1 MLGLK
6 SKFRVGLDI
15 GTHAIKIAAVEKIGP
30 RYRLA
35 KWKCYDLY
43 PEGTKYD
50 PEGPKKSV
58 AVPALM
64 KIMQELELQP
74 KKIKRLASSI
84 GGSNVAAKEIASIMQ
99 TEAEMHSSI
108 RLEARKHIPLDG
120 TDTVVDYQILGDD
133 PNDSDKVRV
142 LVIATTKKQ
151 FESHQ
156 DFMREIDLKP
166 GIMDVEP
173 LATLNSYIVNSQLPE
188 NGVVVFLNMGARKTN
203 LTVFGRRDMF
213 FTRDLNLAGYDFTK
227 ELMNIYDLEYHAAE
241 IVKKE
246 QGMEP
251 SLEKKK
257 SSDGDSLSLAEK
269 TSFEKLGDEI
279 NRSLRYYVK
288 ETGQSVF
295 DHFVLIGGGATLP
308 GLDTY
313 LSNKF
318 NLPIELY
325 NPFNQLDSRVP
336 IHETNPSQFATA
348 VGLAIRGDL

>member
-1 MLGLK
+1 
-6 SKFRVGLDI
+6 
-15 GTHAIKIAAVEKIGP
+15 
-30 RYRLA
+30 
-35 KWKCYDLY
+35 
-43 PEGTKYD
+43 
-50 PEGPKKSV
+50 
-58 AVPALM
+58 
-64 KIMQELELQP
+64 
-74 KKIKRLASSI
+74 
-84 GGSNVAAKEIASIMQ
+84 
-99 TEAEMHSSI
+99 
-108 RLEARKHIPLDG
+108 
-120 TDTVVDYQILGDD
+120 
-133 PNDSDKVRV
+133 
-142 LVIATTKKQ
+142 
-151 FESHQ
+151 
-156 DFMREIDLKP
+156 
-166 GIMDVEP
+166 
-173 LATLNSYIVNSQLPE
+173 
-188 NGVVVFLNMGARKTN
+188 
-203 LTVFGRRDMF
+203 MF